1 VGRSVSNVSDTPTRS
16 TRRQRKAER
25 ERLFLVSSVVKRA
38 DFIEVAPPVAV
49 AGWDADSLLAWL
61 GDHRN
66 DLPPRLS

>member
-1 VGRSVSNVSDTPTRS
+1 MSSPSDTSARS

-25 ERLFLVSSVVKRA
+25 ERVFLVSSVVKRA
-38 DFIEVAPPVAV
+38 DFIEVVPPVAV
-49 AGWDADSLLAWL
+49 AEWDAGSLLSWL